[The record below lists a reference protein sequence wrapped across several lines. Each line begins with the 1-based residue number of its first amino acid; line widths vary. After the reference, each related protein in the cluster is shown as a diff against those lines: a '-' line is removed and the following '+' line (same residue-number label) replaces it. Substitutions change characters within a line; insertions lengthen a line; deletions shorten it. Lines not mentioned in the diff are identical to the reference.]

1 MQTFTGAQAK
11 KRTFT
16 IFTQTIMQLVY
27 PPPLQFC
34 ITIVFAFSGDD
45 CNMREKLETMV
56 MQSSEGG
63 TKVHCGLCNNAKY
76 STAVHIIQCFS
87 MQNLGLLKFLFLV
100 NPVSVNS
107 HCGRQQWIRLQL
119 FSPIMLAVSTP

>member
-11 KRTFT
+11 KRNFT
-16 IFTQTIMQLVY
+16 IFTQTIMPLVY
-27 PPPLQFC
+27 PPKL
-34 ITIVFAFSGDD
+34 VFAFSWND
-45 CNMREKLETMV
+45 CNTREKLETMV
-56 MQSSEGG
+56 MQSSGG
-63 TKVHCGLCNNAKY
+63 ATRVHYGLRNNAKY

-119 FSPIMLAVSTP
+119 FLPIILAVSTL

>member
-11 KRTFT
+11 KRNFT

-27 PPPLQFC
+27 PPPPPLQFC

-45 CNMREKLETMV
+45 CNMRKKLETM
-56 MQSSEGG
+56 
-63 TKVHCGLCNNAKY
+63 VHCGLCNNAKY

-119 FSPIMLAVSTP
+119 FLPIMLAVSTP